1 MNNYVKLLNN
11 LEELGLL
18 NIKASIDKYIDL
30 INSGNKSIVDAL
42 YELSNL
48 EINAKSDRAMQA
60 CVKVANFPFLKE
72 VTDFDFDFQPAINKQ
87 QILDLM
93 TLRFIE
99 NKENILFVGSSG
111 VGKTHLATSIG
122 IECAKHRYSTYFISF
137 QDLISQLKKALS
149 ENRLDIRL
157 RHFCKYKILIIDE
170 IGYLSID
177 IDAANLFFQ
186 LISKRYEKHC
196 TIITTNTN
204 FSKWSDIFGN
214 SVIENAILDRLLHH
228 FHIIYVKGPS
238 YRTKSKLEHLESSLT
253 KM

>member
-170 IGYLSID
+170 IGYLPID
-177 IDAANLFFQ
+177 IDAANLFLFQ
-186 LISKRYEKHC
+186 VLYH
-196 TIITTNTN
+196 
-204 FSKWSDIFGN
+204 IF
-214 SVIENAILDRLLHH
+214 LKLPLL
-228 FHIIYVKGPS
+228 
-238 YRTKSKLEHLESSLT
+238 
-253 KM
+253 